1 MPIPVLIIPVLNR
14 FDLLEQCIQSIDYP
28 VDNLLII
35 DNSNSYSLPDG
46 LYAGNAQVLN
56 MPANMGV
63 AGSWNLGIKC
73 FPHSPYWV
81 IGSNDTHW
89 NSGALLKMEESSSEN
104 RLVLSTQS
112 WNTFSIGS
120 GVVKKVGLFDE
131 NYHPAYYEDSDYSE
145 RMNKLG
151 IWDWIINSEVD
162 VNCLGA
168 STTLH
173 SDPKFEELNKST
185 NESNYQYFSQKH
197 SSKNEFSLEFQY
209 QLQRRIN
216 NEWLNH

>member
-1 MPIPVLIIPVLNR
+1 MSIPVLIIPVLNR

-28 VDNLLII
+28 IDNLLII
-35 DNSNSYSLPDG
+35 DNSNSYILPDG
-46 LYAGNAQVLN
+46 LYAGSVQVLN
-56 MPANMGV
+56 MPANMGA

-104 RLVLSTQS
+104 RLVLSTEG
-112 WNTFSIGS
+112 WNTFSVGS
-120 GVVKKVGLFDE
+120 EVVKRVGLFDE
-131 NYHPAYYEDSDYSE
+131 NYHPAYYEDGDYAE
-145 RMNKLG
+145 RMKKLG
-151 IWDWIINSEVD
+151 VQDWLVGSEVD

-173 SDPKFEELNKST
+173 SNQKFEELNKVT
-185 NESNYQYFSQKH
+185 NESNYQYFSRKN
-197 SSKNEFSLEFQY
+197 SSDNEFSLEYQY
-209 QLQRRIN
+209 QLQRRID
-216 NEWLNH
+216 NEWLKD

>member
-151 IWDWIINSEVD
+151 IRDWIINSEVD